1 MELKDLFLT
10 PIYLA
15 VFYGIAF
22 GMRKRFTNVLT
33 KKYFIP
39 ALSVKFLG
47 AISLG
52 LIYQFYYGGGD
63 TMNYYNESKAIHEA
77 FFDSPSTGIKLL
89 LSADG
94 IPDVS
99 TAKYAAQM
107 HWFAAETEYFV
118 VKVCGFLGLFCF
130 HTYCVMALMFA
141 IISFTG
147 VWALYTTFLRLYPR
161 LYKQLAIGVF
171 FVPSVFFWGSGISKD
186 ALCMGALGWLFF
198 AFYNIFVSNTKL
210 LYAITMLFVAGF
222 VLKSV
227 KIYILISFIPPVM
240 LWISTQYSTRIQS
253 GFLRALV
260 MPIMIVLGAGIGL
273 VISQSVAAGNKNY
286 DFDKIE
292 DRATVASSYH
302 NSISH
307 SEAGKGRGMGN
318 SGYAMDDFT
327 GPADIPKIAPKALVI
342 GLFRPFIWEVNN
354 PVMLL
359 SGLEILWITY
369 LTFQVFRKTG
379 VLRTFGRIGSTPLV
393 LFCMVFSVLFA
404 IGTAATAGNFGNLV
418 RYRIPMWPF
427 YVTGLMILQDT
438 IPVKSKKRRRIYQP
452 TLAHRLKLANAAVSG

>member
-10 PIYLA
+10 PLYLGL
-15 VFYGIAF
+15 FYGLAF
-22 GMRKRFTNVLT
+22 AFRKRFTNPLT
-33 KKYFIP
+33 RKYFIP

-63 TMNYYNESKAIHEA
+63 TLNYYNESKAIHEA
-77 FFDSPSTGIKLL
+77 FFDSPSIGIKLM

-94 IPDVS
+94 IPDGS

-118 VKVCGFLGLFCF
+118 VKLCGFLGLFCF
-130 HTYCVMALMFA
+130 HTYSVMALMFA
-141 IISFTG
+141 LLSFSG
-147 VWALYTTFLRLYPR
+147 VWALYNTFLRLYPR
-161 LYKQLAIGVF
+161 LYKQLAIAVF

-186 ALCMGALGWLFF
+186 ALCLGALGWLFF
-198 AFYNIFVSNTKL
+198 AFYNLFVARTNL
-210 LYAITMLFVAGF
+210 VQAALAMLVAGF

-227 KIYILISFIPPVM
+227 KLYILISFIPPVM
-240 LWISTQYSTRIQS
+240 LWVTTQYSARIKS
-253 GFLRALV
+253 GVVRALA
-260 MPIMIVLGAGIGL
+260 MPIMLVLGGAIGL
-273 VISQSVAAGNKNY
+273 VVSQSVASGNKNY

-292 DRATVASSYH
+292 DRATVASTYH

-318 SGYAMDDFT
+318 SGYAMEDFT
-327 GPADIPKIAPKALVI
+327 GPADIPKLAPKAVVI
-342 GLFRPFIWEVNN
+342 GLFRPFMWEVSN

-369 LTFQVFRKTG
+369 LTLQVFRKTG
-379 VLRTFGRIGSTPLV
+379 VMRTFGRIGSTPLV
-393 LFCMVFSVLFA
+393 LFCMVFSIIFA
-404 IGTAATAGNFGNLV
+404 IGTAITSGNFGNLV
-418 RYRIPMWPF
+418 RYRIPLWPF
-427 YVTGLMILQDT
+427 YVTALFILQDA
-438 IPVKSKKRRRIYQP
+438 IPVKKKSGRRFIARPATRQ
-452 TLAHRLKLANAAVSG
+452 LAGA

>member
-10 PIYLA
+10 PLYLGLL
-15 VFYGIAF
+15 YGLAF
-22 GMRKRFTNVLT
+22 ALRKRFTNALT

-39 ALSVKFLG
+39 ALTVKFFG

-63 TMNYYNESKAIHEA
+63 TMNYYNESKTIHEA
-77 FFDSPSTGIKLL
+77 FFDSPSVGIKLL

-94 IPDVS
+94 IADGS
-99 TAKYAAQM
+99 MAKYAVQM
-107 HWFAAETEYFV
+107 HWFAAETEYFI

-130 HTYCVMALMFA
+130 HTYSVMALMFA
-141 IISFTG
+141 FISFSG
-147 VWALYTTFLRLYPR
+147 VWALYNTFLRLYPR
-161 LYKQLAIGVF
+161 LYKQLAIAVF
-171 FVPSVFFWGSGISKD
+171 FIPSVFFWGSGISKD
-186 ALCMGALGWLFF
+186 ALCLGALGWMFF
-198 AFYNIFVSNTKL
+198 AFYNLFVARTKL
-210 LYAITMLFVAGF
+210 IHAIVAILVAGF

-240 LWISTQYSTRIQS
+240 LWVTTQYSARIRS
-253 GFLRALV
+253 GALRALV
-260 MPIMIVLGAGIGL
+260 MPIMIVLGGAVGL
-273 VISQSVAAGNKNY
+273 AVSQSVASGNKNY

-292 DRATVASSYH
+292 DRATVASTYH

-307 SEAGKGRGMGN
+307 SDTDKGRGMGN

-327 GPADIPKIAPKALVI
+327 GPADIPKLAPKAIVI
-342 GLFRPFIWEVNN
+342 GLFRPFMWEVSN

-369 LTFQVFRKTG
+369 LTIQVFRKTG
-379 VLRTFGRIGSTPLV
+379 LFRTFGRIGSTPLV
-393 LFCMVFSVLFA
+393 LFCIVFSLLFA
-404 IGTAATAGNFGNLV
+404 IGTAITSGNFGNLV

-427 YVTGLMILQDT
+427 YVTALFILQDS
-438 IPVKSKKRRRIYQP
+438 IPVKSKKRRRLIAQP
-452 TLAHRLKLANAAVSG
+452 VNRQFASI